1 MKRVLSLE
9 FKDVIYMVNNANPI
23 KLVLTEKEL
32 AQYLGVSYWTVRG
45 WRLREQDP
53 LPTLGT
59 GRILYRLQ
67 TVEEWMQRS
76 EAMSIQNKKYKASKV
91 V

>member
-1 MKRVLSLE
+1 MKDKEGDIMADNFNMS
-9 FKDVIYMVNNANPI
+9 

-45 WRLREQDP
+45 WRLQEQDP

-67 TVEEWMQRS
+67 TVEEWMRRS
-76 EAMSIQNKKYKASKV
+76 EAMSVQNKRAKAGKV

>member
-1 MKRVLSLE
+1 MNDNVTT
-9 FKDVIYMVNNANPI
+9 V
-23 KLVLTEKEL
+23 KLVMTEKEL

-45 WRLREQDP
+45 WRLQERDP

-67 TVEEWMQRS
+67 TVEEWMRRS
-76 EAMSIQNKKYKASKV
+76 EAMSVQNKRAEASKV

>member
-1 MKRVLSLE
+1 MSE
-9 FKDVIYMVNNANPI
+9 NTNPI

-45 WRLREQDP
+45 WRLKEEDP
-53 LPTLGT
+53 LPTVGT

-67 TVEEWMQRS
+67 TVEEWMRRS
-76 EAMSIQNKKYKASKV
+76 EARSIQNRKA
-91 V
+91 